1 MAINVLRTVLK
12 KSRFFIH
19 DGKYLLQKHNPVN
32 VLGQQRG
39 YAGSWYPDA
48 EYMKQFQGPYM
59 YAPDGVRWNYPPPED
74 VKIVPEK
81 TVKNIR
87 INFGPQHPAAHG
99 VLRLILELDGEIV
112 LSADPHIGLLH
123 RGTEKLIEYK
133 TYMQALPYFDRLDY
147 VSMMCN
153 EQCFSLA
160 VEKLLN
166 IDVPLR
172 AKYIRTLFAEITRI
186 LNHQMGIGTHA
197 LDIGAMTPFFWLF
210 EEREKLMEFYERV
223 SGARMHAAYVRP
235 GGVAQDIPLGILDD
249 IYQWA
254 AQYGAVIDQME
265 DVLTRNP
272 IWKDRTMDIGVVTAQ
287 QALDWG
293 CSGVMLRG
301 SGYKWDIRKAAPYD
315 AYDLVD
321 FDVPIGLAG
330 DCYDRYLCRVEEMRQ
345 SLRII
350 EQCLNQMPAGEI
362 KVDDH
367 KIVPPSR
374 HEMKT
379 SMEALIHHF
388 KLFSQGIQV
397 PPGATYTAIEA
408 PKGEFGVYLVSDG
421 TSKPYRC
428 KIKAPGFAHLSILQE
443 IGPKHFLADI
453 VAIIGTL
460 DVVFGEIDR

>member
-1 MAINVLRTVLK
+1 MAAGVLRTVLK
-12 KSRFFIH
+12 KSTPLIC
-19 DGKYLLQKHNPVN
+19 DGKVLLQNTGPLSAFNQKRN
-32 VLGQQRG
+32 
-39 YAGSWYPDA
+39 AGAWYPDA
-48 EYMKQFQGPYM
+48 EFLRQYNGPVLYPADGVKWE
-59 YAPDGVRWNYPPPED
+59 YAPPEN
-74 VKIVPEK
+74 VPICFEK
-81 TVKNIR
+81 NVKNTR

-99 VLRLILELDGEIV
+99 VLRLVLELEGEYV
-112 LSADPHIGLLH
+112 KAADPHIGLLH

-153 EQCFSLA
+153 EQCFSMA
-160 VEKLLN
+160 IEKLLN
-166 IDVPLR
+166 IEVPLR
-172 AKYIRTLFAEITRI
+172 AKYIRTLFAEMTRI
-186 LNHQMGIGTHA
+186 LNHIMGIGTHA
-197 LDIGAMTPFFWLF
+197 LDIGALTPFFWLF
-210 EEREKLMEFYERV
+210 EEREKLTEFYERV

-235 GGVAQDIPLGILDD
+235 GGVSQDLPLGIMDD

-254 AQYGAVIDQME
+254 AQYSAVIDQTE
-265 DVLTRNP
+265 DVLTKNE
-272 IWKDRTMDIGVVTAQ
+272 IWKSRTMDIGVVTAK

-293 CSGVMLRG
+293 FSGVMLRG
-301 SGYKWDIRKAAPYD
+301 SGYKWDIRKTAPYD

-321 FDVPIGLAG
+321 FDVPIGIAG
-330 DCYDRYLCRVEEMRQ
+330 DCYDRYLCRIEEMRQ

-362 KVDDH
+362 KVDDM

-388 KLFSQGIQV
+388 KLFSQGFQV

-421 TSKPYRC
+421 SSKPYRC
-428 KIKAPGFAHLSILQE
+428 KIKAPGFAHLAALQE
-443 IGPKHFLADI
+443 IGPKHFLADV

-460 DVVFGEIDR
+460 DVVFGEVDR

>member
-1 MAINVLRTVLK
+1 MATNVLRTVLK
-12 KSRFFIH
+12 KSGPFIN
-19 DGKYLLQKHNPVN
+19 DGKILLQNPGR
-32 VLGQQRG
+32 LSLLTQKK
-39 YAGSWYPDA
+39 YAGTWYPDR
-48 EYMKQFQGPYM
+48 EWMRQFNGPVLY
-59 YAPDGVRWNYPPPED
+59 PSDGVQWDYQPPIDLP
-74 VKIVPEK
+74 VVLEK
-81 TVKNIR
+81 NVRNTR

-99 VLRLILELDGEIV
+99 VLRLVLELEGEYV
-112 LSADPHIGLLH
+112 KAADPHIGLLH

-153 EQCFSLA
+153 EQAFSLA
-160 VEKLLN
+160 IEKLLN
-166 IDVPLR
+166 IDIPLR

-186 LNHQMGIGTHA
+186 LNHIMGIGTHA
-197 LDIGAMTPFFWLF
+197 LDIGALTPFFWLF

-235 GGVAQDIPLGILDD
+235 GGVSQDLPLGIMDD

-254 AQYGAVIDQME
+254 AQYGAQIDQVE
-265 DVLTRNP
+265 DLLSRNA
-272 IWKDRTMDIGVVTAQ
+272 IWKERTMGIGVVTAQ

-293 CSGVMLRG
+293 FSGVMLRG
-301 SGYKWDIRKAAPYD
+301 SGYKWDIRKSEPYD
-315 AYDLVD
+315 AYHLVD
-321 FDVPIGLAG
+321 FDVPIGISG

-362 KVDDH
+362 KVDDN

-374 HEMKT
+374 SEMKT
-379 SMEALIHHF
+379 SMESLIHHF
-388 KLFSQGIQV
+388 KLYSQGFQV

-421 TSKPYRC
+421 SSKPYRC
-428 KIKAPGFAHLSILQE
+428 KIKAPGFAHLAALQE
-443 IGPKHFLADI
+443 LGPKHFLADI
-453 VAIIGTL
+453 VAIIGTM